1 MQHLIDLLQTAGLS
15 ERESRVYLSAL
26 ALGSATAQ
34 EIANGAQIVRSTAYN
49 VIEGLT
55 DMGLLTSVERDGH
68 PVYTAEPPDAILEML
83 KHRVEELGRRMS
95 VVEEALPELMALEKR
110 QEQRPRMFMF
120 EGKEGIQR
128 LARRYE
134 EATGEFF
141 EIVPY
146 EALTKMLDEEEF
158 SEHKERLTHNRI
170 RGRVLIVADH
180 PPVDYMRLL
189 HNRHGWD
196 VRYLPP
202 SQAPLSG
209 HVSVK
214 GHEIYGVAYEGLP
227 VGVVIENPALAGALR
242 MVFNLAWQAAP
253 KEIGFE

>member
-34 EIANGAQIVRSTAYN
+34 EIANGAQIARSTAYN

-55 DMGLLTSVERDGH
+55 EMGLLASIEHDGH
-68 PVYTAEPPDAILEML
+68 PLFTAEPPDAILEML
-83 KHRVEELGRRMS
+83 KHRVEDLSRRMS
-95 VVEEALPELMALEKR
+95 VMEDALPELMALEKR
-110 QEQRPRMFMF
+110 QSERPRMFMF

-128 LARRYE
+128 LSRRYE

-146 EALTKMLDEEEF
+146 DSLVSKLDESDFEK
-158 SEHKERLTHNRI
+158 HKERMTHNQI
-170 RGRVLIVADH
+170 RGRILIVAAK
-180 PPVDYMRLL
+180 PPVEYMREL
-189 HNRHGWD
+189 HTRYGWH

-202 SQAPLSG
+202 EQAPMTG

-214 GHEIYGVAYEGLP
+214 GHEIYGVAYEGMP
-227 VGVVIENPALAGALR
+227 VGVVIENPALAGALKV
-242 MVFNLAWQAAP
+242 VFDLAWRAA
-253 KEIGFE
+253 